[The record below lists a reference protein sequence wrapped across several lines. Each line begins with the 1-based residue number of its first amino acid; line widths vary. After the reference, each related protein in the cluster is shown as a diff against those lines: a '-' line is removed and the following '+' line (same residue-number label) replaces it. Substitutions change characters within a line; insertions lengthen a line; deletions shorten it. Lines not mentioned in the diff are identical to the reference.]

1 MIVLGI
7 IALIL
12 LGFIYNR
19 LHNHLNYP
27 TTTTTSTK
35 SVIVK
40 QPVYVNT
47 NTNPNN
53 QNVNYNQP
61 PPHYNSYKAQYYN

>member
-1 MIVLGI
+1 MDSSKIIFVVI

-19 LHNHLNYP
+19 LHNHYNYP
-27 TTTTTSTK
+27 TTTTTTK
-35 SVIVK
+35 SVVVK

-47 NTNPNN
+47 NYKY
-53 QNVNYNQP
+53 NVP
-61 PPHYNSYKAQYYN
+61 PPSHYNSYKAQYYN